1 MSHNHPAMFYETQEK
16 LCDEIFQFF
25 EEGIDR
31 SERCVFLS
39 TQSDVHQMYERL
51 ISSKGRSKVTK
62 LYSYYFMPDP
72 TISPDKFAEKFTHLK
87 ETILTDKFQGRVAFN
102 VLGDISRFSVD
113 HISNIENAEKYLHQI
128 SNDKLKLF
136 CSFKVGTEGE
146 NVSKMIKMAM
156 SNHDHIIFEKED

>member
-1 MSHNHPAMFYETQEK
+1 MSHNHPALFYETQEN
-16 LCDEIFQFF
+16 LHEQIFEFF

-51 ISSKGRSKVTK
+51 ISSKGREKVTR

-72 TISPDKFAEKFTHLK
+72 TISPEKFAEKFTKLR

-102 VLGDISRFSVD
+102 VLGDVSRFSVEN
-113 HISNIENAEKYLHQI
+113 ISKIENAEKYLHQI
-128 SNDKLKLF
+128 VSDKLKIF
-136 CSFKVGTEGE
+136 CSYNIGVKGG
-146 NVSKMIKMAM
+146 NSSKMIKVAM
-156 SNHDHIIFEKED
+156 SNHDHIIFEKE

>member
-1 MSHNHPAMFYETQEK
+1 MSHNHPALFYETREK

-39 TQSDVHQMYERL
+39 TQSDVHEMYERL
-51 ISSKGRSKVTK
+51 IASKDRSKVTK

-72 TISPDKFAEKFTHLK
+72 TISPEAFEAKFTNLK
-87 ETILTDKFQGRVAFN
+87 KTILTEEFQGRVAFN

-156 SNHDHIIFEKED
+156 SNHDHVIFEKE